1 MKVAILGAPANQTKQ
16 LESWLRNDGHQP
28 EFFKTGN
35 NFFAALRRNDFEL
48 LLVDVV
54 LPDLSGIDLIGWA
67 RHHFDWHVPIV
78 AMMARDTCQSAAE
91 ALKAGADDYL
101 VRPMREAEVQSRI
114 MTAAMRY
121 ASDSNERADFGAYR
135 LDTKT
140 AKIRLHGE
148 SVNLTRKEFELAAYF
163 FRHPDQL
170 ISHETL
176 LNRIWKLQSDI
187 DTRTVATHVSR
198 IRKKLQLDGS
208 HGCEILSLYGYGYR
222 CLLNRADTASTPG
235 SEAPQP
241 TPPAAA
247 PIALPGGASPLAT
260 LDTSLAPIDVAC
272 EPSLSLHEVRRPVD
286 RYVANLLKERQDF
299 EDQIRR
305 LRDAFCEATLEL
317 RALKRQHGRRH
328 HEVEAY
334 ADFSEDLA

>member
-1 MKVAILGAPANQTKQ
+1 MKVAILGGPANQTKQ

-54 LPDLSGIDLIGWA
+54 LPDLSGIDLIAWA

-78 AMMARDTCQSAAE
+78 AMTARDTCQSAAE

-121 ASDSNERADFGAYR
+121 ASDSTDRADFGAYS

-176 LNRIWKLQSDI
+176 L
-187 DTRTVATHVSR
+187 
-198 IRKKLQLDGS
+198 
-208 HGCEILSLYGYGYR
+208 
-222 CLLNRADTASTPG
+222 
-235 SEAPQP
+235 
-241 TPPAAA
+241 
-247 PIALPGGASPLAT
+247 
-260 LDTSLAPIDVAC
+260 
-272 EPSLSLHEVRRPVD
+272 
-286 RYVANLLKERQDF
+286 
-299 EDQIRR
+299 
-305 LRDAFCEATLEL
+305 
-317 RALKRQHGRRH
+317 
-328 HEVEAY
+328 
-334 ADFSEDLA
+334 